1 MIHRVPEFPYRMR
14 DLVRLTG
21 VSAPTIHFYAQQGL
35 LPDARKTAGNQAAYP
50 AETVQRLLWIRS
62 VQTELRLTLRGIAT
76 ILRRWGELPIDEMRA
91 LQTLGAL
98 LEEPDPAAP
107 HDELADVRGALD
119 PADLEALTALGL
131 VRDGGVLSSGDVRL
145 LGLVAAMRGA
155 GFTDEAG
162 FAIEKLAL
170 YRDAVERLVTDELS
184 RIIEPVLHRH
194 DAATLR
200 DLVRRGL
207 PLADQL
213 LSLLHH
219 RAVQHA
225 LQQWLAIDIGEQA
238 DSA

>member
-1 MIHRVPEFPYRMR
+1 MR
-14 DLVRLTG
+14 DLVKVTG
-21 VSAPTIHFYAQQGL
+21 TSAPTIHFYAQQGL
-35 LPDARKTAGNQAAYP
+35 LPEPRKTAGNQAMYP
-50 AETVQRLLWIRS
+50 AETVHRLLWIRS
-62 VQTELRLTLRGIAT
+62 VQAELRLTLRGIAT
-76 ILRRWGELPIDEMRA
+76 ILRRWGELPIEEMRA

-98 LEEPDPAAP
+98 LEEPDPAAASG
-107 HDELADVRGALD
+107 DLAAVRGHLE
-119 PADLEALTALGL
+119 PGDLEALTALGL
-131 VRDGGVLSSGDVRL
+131 VAEGGVMSSGDVRL

-155 GFTDEAG
+155 GFSDDAG
-162 FAIEKLAL
+162 FEIEKLAL
-170 YRDAVERLVTDELS
+170 YRDAVERLVTEELAG
-184 RIIEPVLHRH
+184 IIEPVLHRH

-225 LQQWLAIDIGEQA
+225 LQQWLATDSHEHA

>member
-1 MIHRVPEFPYRMR
+1 MAIFPYRMR

-21 VSAPTIHFYAQQGL
+21 VSAATIHFYQQQGL
-35 LPDARKTAGNQAAYP
+35 LPESQKTAGNQAAYP
-50 AETVQRLLWIRS
+50 ESTVRRLLWIRAM
-62 VQTELRLTLRGIAT
+62 QNELRLSLRGIGS
-76 ILRRWGELPIDEMRA
+76 ILERWGELPIEEMRA
-91 LQTLGAL
+91 LQALGGL

-107 HDELADVRGALD
+107 NADLTEIRKRLTPEDLDALAKLGLIAGGGAL
-119 PADLEALTALGL
+119 
-131 VRDGGVLSSGDVRL
+131 SSSDVHL
-145 LGLVAAMRGA
+145 LGLVAAMRAA
-155 GFTDEAG
+155 GFTDESG
-162 FAIEKLAL
+162 FEIESIAL
-170 YRDAVERLVTDELS
+170 YRDAVDRLVTEELA
-184 RIIEPVLHRH
+184 RIIEPVLIRH

-225 LQQWLAIDIGEQA
+225 VQQWLASDATEQA